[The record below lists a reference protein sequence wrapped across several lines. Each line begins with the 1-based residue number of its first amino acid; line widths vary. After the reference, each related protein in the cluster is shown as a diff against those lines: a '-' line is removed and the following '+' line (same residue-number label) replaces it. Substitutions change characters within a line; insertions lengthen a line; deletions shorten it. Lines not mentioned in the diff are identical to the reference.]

1 MTGDSMLITIEVLII
16 LLLVLFNGFLAASE
30 MAIVSSR
37 KVRLRQRAEA
47 GDAGARAAL
56 ALANDPSRFL
66 STVQI
71 GITMIGILAGAFG
84 GATLAQA
91 VAGSFEGAGM
101 SDQYSELFAV
111 VVVVIGITYLALI
124 IGELVP
130 KRLALQYS
138 ERIAALIARP
148 LRVLSAVAS
157 PAVWFVGISTDAILS
172 LLRARGQAEEPVTEE
187 EIQMI
192 IRESTDAGVLEAAE
206 HEMIR
211 SVFRLGDRKVSS
223 LMVPRPDVDWLDI
236 DEPPA
241 VVWQKIRESS
251 HSRFPVC
258 RGDVDTVLGIVSVKD
273 IWAQQ
278 VEGGEPDLEL
288 ALRVAFFV
296 PEHLSVFKALE
307 LFRQHR
313 TTLAVVIDEYGG
325 TSGVLSLTDILEA
338 IVGDLPST
346 EEPAERRVVFR
357 EDGSWL
363 IDGSVLID
371 EVKELLQMKRLP
383 DEDEYQTVAGFV
395 LHQLGRIPEAG
406 DYADWGNFRFEVVD
420 MDGHRIDKVLVA
432 PTPV

>member
-192 IRESTDAGVLEAAE
+192 IRESTDAGVLES
-206 HEMIR
+206 MR
-211 SVFRLGDRKVSS
+211 
-223 LMVPRPDVDWLDI
+223 
-236 DEPPA
+236 
-241 VVWQKIRESS
+241 
-251 HSRFPVC
+251 
-258 RGDVDTVLGIVSVKD
+258 
-273 IWAQQ
+273 
-278 VEGGEPDLEL
+278 
-288 ALRVAFFV
+288 
-296 PEHLSVFKALE
+296 
-307 LFRQHR
+307 
-313 TTLAVVIDEYGG
+313 
-325 TSGVLSLTDILEA
+325 
-338 IVGDLPST
+338 
-346 EEPAERRVVFR
+346 
-357 EDGSWL
+357 
-363 IDGSVLID
+363 
-371 EVKELLQMKRLP
+371 
-383 DEDEYQTVAGFV
+383 
-395 LHQLGRIPEAG
+395 
-406 DYADWGNFRFEVVD
+406 
-420 MDGHRIDKVLVA
+420 
-432 PTPV
+432 